1 MEQTGRR
8 ESGTSTN
15 AIAAIK
21 VPPRNLD
28 PTRNDGISVAFEL
41 VGTPAVFAG
50 MGHLVDRWAGTS
62 PIFALSLAGLAL
74 ATVVGLVVWRY
85 NNEMAA
91 RDAERRETQSRRGY
105 RPARWERSVTAD
117 TPEVRSAADRP
128 AESLASEGR
137 AS

>member
-8 ESGTSTN
+8 ESSTATN

-50 MGHLVDRWAGTS
+50 AGHLVDRWAGTS
-62 PIFALSLAGLAL
+62 PIFALAFAAVAL

-85 NNEMAA
+85 DNEMNV
-91 RDAERRETQSRRGY
+91 RDAERRETQSRRY

-117 TPEVRSAADRP
+117 TPEVCTTADRP
-128 AESLASEGR
+128 AEDLASEGR
-137 AS
+137 AT